1 MRVRHWRDQL
11 IARVM
16 AGGAPTTGELGVALA
31 VITAMPLA
39 QILAVLAALAPLHQ
53 GATPFV
59 YAAGLCWLP
68 LTSPDPQ
75 RVNGESDDA
84 REWRFHPDAVS
95 ALLIRGWA
103 RHPSPKPVPTQAQL
117 QAQGAEIA
125 GSQWL
130 AAVVRLWHVS
140 APDMTEIDRL
150 VLTDRGLTIG
160 PAHAAWQA
168 LLRPTMR
175 AASDQAIPSGDA
187 PVPIQPRATTADELT
202 IRLRR
207 LVTDLHQLNR
217 PERVRALN
225 RLADAAEGHEGL
237 ALLARWLAVK
247 AGDCAPGTIRR
258 YAAELIGTWCHATCT
273 DVADGDVGV
282 INRWI
287 ERGYAARP
295 ADSQRVHRQATFML
309 IRYMQAQGLGL
320 ALCPQLGQGAAP
332 QVAHADL
339 ICEPA
344 FQRAMK
350 LMATS
355 LSGEALAQHLLVA
368 LLGYR
373 CGMRIREIVGLRL
386 HDTGDDHLQIRSHR
400 RRSLKSPAARRKLPV
415 DILFTADELVLW
427 QAYRHL
433 AAQRGQRGQRYLFIA
448 NGDDVTL
455 ASGRYSKVIMQALRA
470 ASGLPAVSFHSLRH
484 AAATTVFAA
493 LYDLPPLMGS
503 PLDPARLRLTLLGQS
518 SPSIRRAPAALARL
532 MGHRRISTTLTFY
545 LHLYELRARQLAGR
559 SVPLSPAMAQ
569 GLLGTSRQGL
579 AHRTGKGAGYTADDL
594 ASAVADLLGPWA
606 KPLPMPPGRPL
617 GPRWMSERYRE
628 LLTQAAN
635 WLGLLPIQPV

>member
-1 MRVRHWRDQL
+1 MRLRHWRDQL

-16 AGGAPTTGELGVALA
+16 AGGAPTTCELGVALA

-39 QILAVLAALAPLHQ
+39 RSLAVVAALAPVHQ
-53 GATPFV
+53 GDMPFV

-68 LTSPDPQ
+68 LISPDQ
-75 RVNGESDDA
+75 HRVNGASEDV

-103 RHPSPKPVPTQAQL
+103 RHPSPDPMPTLAQL

-125 GSQWL
+125 GPQWL
-130 AAVVRLWHVS
+130 AAVVRLCQVS
-140 APDMTEIDRL
+140 VPDLTEIDRL
-150 VLTDRGLTIG
+150 VLTDGGLTIG

-168 LLRPTMR
+168 LLRPTMS

-225 RLADAAEGHEGL
+225 DLADAAEGHEGL

-273 DVADGDVGV
+273 DVADGEVGV

-287 ERGYAARP
+287 EQGYAARP
-295 ADSQRVHRQATFML
+295 ADSQRVHRQATYML
-309 IRYMQAQGLGL
+309 IRHMQAQGLGL
-320 ALCPQLGQGAAP
+320 ALCPQLGQGAPP

-344 FQRAMK
+344 FQRAMQ

-415 DILFTADELVLW
+415 EILFTADELVLW

-433 AAQRGQRGQRYLFIA
+433 AARRGQRYLFIA

-470 ASGLPAVSFHSLRH
+470 ASGLLAVSFHSLRH

-532 MGHRRISTTLTFY
+532 MGHRSISTTLKFY
-545 LHLYELRARQLAGR
+545 IHLFELRARQLAGR
-559 SVPLSPAMAQ
+559 SVPLSLATAQ
-569 GLLGTSRQGL
+569 ALLGTNHQGL
-579 AHRTGKGAGYTADDL
+579 AHRTGKSVDYTADDL

-635 WLGLLPIQPV
+635 WLGLLPIQTA

>member
-16 AGGAPTTGELGVALA
+16 AGGAPTTGELGLALA

-39 QILAVLAALAPLHQ
+39 RSLAVVAALAPVHQ
-53 GATPFV
+53 GDMPFV

-68 LTSPDPQ
+68 LISPDQ
-75 RVNGESDDA
+75 HRVNGASKDV

-103 RHPSPKPVPTQAQL
+103 RHPSPDPVPTLAQL

-125 GSQWL
+125 GPQWL
-130 AAVVRLWHVS
+130 AAVVRLCQVS
-140 APDMTEIDRL
+140 VPDLTEIDRL
-150 VLTDRGLTIG
+150 VLTDWGLTIG

-225 RLADAAEGHEGL
+225 DLADAAEGHEGL

-247 AGDCAPGTIRR
+247 ADDCAPGTIRR

-273 DVADGDVGV
+273 DVADGAPEA

-287 ERGYAARP
+287 EQGYAARP

-309 IRYMQAQGLGL
+309 IRCIQAQGVGGG
-320 ALCPQLGQGAAP
+320 LCPQLGQGVPP

-339 ICEPA
+339 ICEPT
-344 FQRAMK
+344 FQRAMA
-350 LMATS
+350 LLAQT
-355 LSGEALAQHLLVA
+355 LSCEALTQHLLVA

-386 HDTGDDHLQIRSHR
+386 DDTADDHLQIRSHR

-415 DILFTADELVLW
+415 EILLTADELALW
-427 QAYRHL
+427 QAYRQK
-433 AAQRGQRGQRYLFIA
+433 ARKEGQQYLFMA
-448 NGDDVTL
+448 SGNEVTQ
-455 ASGRYSKVIMQALRA
+455 AAGRYSTLITQALRA

-503 PLDPARLRLTLLGQS
+503 PLDPAVLRTTLLGQS
-518 SPSIRRAPAALARL
+518 SPSIRRAPAALAQL
-532 MGHRRISTTLTFY
+532 MGHRSISTTLKFY
-545 LHLYELRARQLAGR
+545 IHLFELRARQLAGR
-559 SVPLSPAMAQ
+559 SVPLSSATAQ
-569 GLLGTSRQGL
+569 ALLGTNHQGL
-579 AHRTGKGAGYTADDL
+579 AHRTGKSADYTADDL

-617 GPRWMSERYRE
+617 GPRWMNERY
-628 LLTQAAN
+628 
-635 WLGLLPIQPV
+635 